1 LDFRDEEFW
10 FKEAG
15 RKKHRESLIKKRE
28 LLYNMRLA
36 FGASS
41 QAVNQELMSIKWGF
55 KSLEKEEEEEM
66 ELIEK
71 ELEE

>member
-10 FKEAG
+10 FEEAE
-15 RKKHRESLIKKRE
+15 RKKHRDSLTKKRE

>member
-1 LDFRDEEFW
+1 LDLRDEEFW
-10 FKEAG
+10 YEEAEKKKYKEN
-15 RKKHRESLIKKRE
+15 LIKKRE

-36 FGASS
+36 FGATS

-55 KSLEKEEEEEM
+55 KSFEKEEEEEM
-66 ELIEK
+66 ERIEK